1 MGCPSSLLLQNIRIQ
16 MTPCG
21 LPCLIL
27 AGGKPAWRNGGA
39 KSDPDPA
46 ILQSTSLSRGHLEAG
61 TVAAEVGE

>member
-1 MGCPSSLLLQNIRIQ
+1 